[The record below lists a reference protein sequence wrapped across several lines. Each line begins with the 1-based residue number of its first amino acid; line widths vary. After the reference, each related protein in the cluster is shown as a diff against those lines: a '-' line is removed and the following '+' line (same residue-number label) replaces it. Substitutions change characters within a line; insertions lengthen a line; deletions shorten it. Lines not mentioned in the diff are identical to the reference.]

1 MKYTLAISL
10 IQPYNRNMSQSLQL
24 FNLQKIDTTL
34 DNARARLKEIE
45 ITLNDDALLMKTQD
59 NVADA
64 DHNFQTAKKVLKTAE
79 EEVQAQQTKIE
90 NNQKILYSGS
100 VTNPKELEDLQN
112 ESDALKRYLIVLED
126 KQLGKMEAYEEAET
140 EFNTAQ
146 THLEQ
151 VKEQVALENSE
162 LTKEKKSLLQEVEK
176 LEDEREHAISTID
189 NKNLSTYSKLRE
201 THRGVAVVEVSDST
215 CSACGATLS
224 ASLAQAVRSPSK
236 VIFCENCGRI
246 LYTK

>member
-1 MKYTLAISL
+1 
-10 IQPYNRNMSQSLQL
+10 MSQSLLL

-45 ITLNDDALLMKTQD
+45 IILNDDALLVKTHET
-59 NVADA
+59 VADA
-64 DHNFQTAKKVLKTAE
+64 DHNYQVAIKGLKAAE
-79 EEVQAQQTKIE
+79 EEVRAQQTKID
-90 NNQKILYSGS
+90 NNQKTLYSGI

-112 ESDALKRYLIVLED
+112 ESDALKRYLIILED
-126 KQLGKMEAYEEAET
+126 KQLGKMVAYEEAEA

-146 THLEQ
+146 IHLEQ

-162 LTKEKKSLLQEVEK
+162 LTKEKKSLLEEVEK
-176 LEDEREHAISTID
+176 LEDEREHAVSTID
-189 NKNLSTYSKLRE
+189 NENLSTYSKLRE
-201 THRGVAVVEVSDST
+201 THRGVAVVKVSDRT
-215 CSACGATLS
+215 CSACGAALS

-236 VIFCENCGRI
+236 ITFCENCGRI